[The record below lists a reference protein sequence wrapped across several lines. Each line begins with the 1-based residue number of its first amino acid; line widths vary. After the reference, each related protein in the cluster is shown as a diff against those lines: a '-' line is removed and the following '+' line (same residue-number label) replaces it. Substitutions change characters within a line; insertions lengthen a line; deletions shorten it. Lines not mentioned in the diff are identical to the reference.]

1 MIDVRAAGNWKE
13 GGMMKKR
20 EAREVMRQR
29 RGEMSGRERR
39 DRDRGIREH
48 LLALEEVRAA
58 EAVFSFVSCGT
69 EADTLSLI
77 SLFLGEGRLVA
88 VPRVSGKDMEFYQIA
103 DLKELKPGFQG
114 ILEPPGKDPVRGIGG
129 VMLLPGLAFD
139 HQRNRV
145 GYGGGYYDRYLAK
158 EAGAGLVT
166 MAIAYDF
173 QVVEELDVEGYDWR
187 PDILVTD
194 RRVIR

>member
-1 MIDVRAAGNWKE
+1 MT
-13 GGMMKKR
+13 KK
-20 EAREVMRQR
+20 EAREAMRQR
-29 RGEMSGRERR
+29 RGGMSDRERR
-39 DRDRGIREH
+39 DRDRGIREN
-48 LLALEEVRAA
+48 LLALEEVRGA
-58 EAVFSFVSCGT
+58 EAIFSFVSCGT

-77 SLFLGEGRLVA
+77 SLFLQEGRLVA
-88 VPRVSGKDMEFYQIA
+88 VPRVSGKDMAFYQIA
-103 DLKELKPGFQG
+103 GLKELKPGFQG
-114 ILEPPGKDPVRGIGG
+114 ILEPSGRNPVRGVGG

-166 MAIAYDF
+166 VAIAYDF
-173 QVVEELDVEGYDWR
+173 QVAGELDVDEYDWR